1 MNTWPTFMGV
11 AAVPPTL
18 TGPEGQNLD
27 VADSLEQETSV
38 GDVATLPLASFL
50 RALRVIDADANV

>member
-1 MNTWPTFMGV
+1 MGV